1 MISSQQLQERLNAAY
16 SEVLI
21 EAKQSG
27 TPISFIKND
36 KLIRQ
41 YPDGRLVEVL
51 QQEGEWIEVELL
63 D

>member
-1 MISSQQLQERLNAAY
+1 MEGLMMSSQQLQERLNAAY

-41 YPDGRLVEVL
+41 YPDGRLVEHV
-51 QQEGEWIEVELL
+51 
-63 D
+63 

>member
-1 MISSQQLQERLNAAY
+1 MSSQQLQERLNAAY

-41 YPDGRLVEVL
+41 YPDWSYVKKTDKLNVE
-51 QQEGEWIEVELL
+51 IPSA
-63 D
+63 